1 MNYEEWGKS
10 VPEAIRGDTLWKVEV
25 YRLGLLL
32 SDLAWYDTT
41 KLMRDKRTLDL
52 ADQVY
57 EAIGSVSA
65 NVAEGYSRGSNK
77 DRARFYEYSLGSAR
91 ESRDWY
97 YKGRYVLG
105 EQITDHRLH
114 FLVSV
119 IRLLLKMVPEQ
130 RGHTLRDQRA
140 LYQINE
146 DGAVAELNELLR
158 NIPLPD

>member
-1 MNYEEWGKS
+1 MNYEEWEKS
-10 VPEAIRGDTLWKVEV
+10 VPEAIKGDTLWKVEV

-52 ADQVY
+52 AGQLY
-57 EAIGSVSA
+57 EAVGSVSA

-97 YKGRYVLG
+97 YKGRHILD
-105 EQITDHRLH
+105 EQVTDHRLR

-119 IRLLLKMVPEQ
+119 IRLLLKMVPEE
-130 RGHTLRDQRA
+130 RGHTLHDERA
-140 LYQINE
+140 DYQINE
-146 DGAVAELNELLR
+146 ECAIAELNDLLR

>member
-52 ADQVY
+52 AGQLY

-91 ESRDWY
+91 ESRD
-97 YKGRYVLG
+97 
-105 EQITDHRLH
+105 
-114 FLVSV
+114 
-119 IRLLLKMVPEQ
+119 
-130 RGHTLRDQRA
+130 
-140 LYQINE
+140 
-146 DGAVAELNELLR
+146 
-158 NIPLPD
+158 